1 MLARNPHPTSTP
13 PLNNSTRPTIILADA
28 TVVVPDAATAVAT
41 SHNKQPGLAAAEL
54 AHSNPLV
61 LLIPTS
67 VRRIG
72 TTAHLMAMTLKT
84 GTQAQR
90 VGIGAQHTILTR
102 PVPTSWA
109 DWLPECTKPSY
120 CRRVAALHPPVIAP
134 SSSSAHSNAHQGHTT
149 QPKARLPHP
158 RSLEECNLPAAST
171 TNGRP

>member
-1 MLARNPHPTSTP
+1 MLANNPHPTSTP
-13 PLNNSTRPTIILADA
+13 PLNNSTYPTIISADA
-28 TVVVPDAATAVAT
+28 MAVVPDAATAVAT

-67 VRRIG
+67 VGRIG
-72 TTAHLMAMTLKT
+72 TTAQRMAVTLKT

-90 VGIGAQHTILTR
+90 VGIGTRHTILTR

-109 DWLPECTKPSY
+109 DGSPECTRPSY
-120 CRRVAALHPPVIAP
+120 RRRVAALHPPVIAP

-149 QPKARLPHP
+149 QPKAQLPHP
-158 RSLEECNLPAAST
+158 CSLEECNLLAAPT
-171 TNGRP
+171 NNGRP